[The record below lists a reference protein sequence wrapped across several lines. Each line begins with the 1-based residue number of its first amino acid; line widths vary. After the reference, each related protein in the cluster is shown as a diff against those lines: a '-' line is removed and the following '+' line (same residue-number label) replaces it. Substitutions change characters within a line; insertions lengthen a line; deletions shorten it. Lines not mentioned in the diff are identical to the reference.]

1 MNGTHGLAS
10 GKASPC
16 PALWAFGGGWQW
28 QGAKT
33 STGGK
38 VTLQRWSSPPAPEE
52 EFQDQGGGSSGGY
65 TFELVM
71 ASGSHGN
78 RQCQIWVWSALAVES
93 TVQLPCCSP
102 GFCSGQSSA
111 LPSCT
116 PCCGVGKRVQKLGD
130 WGGPRTR
137 RGGMAGFGVLFP
149 PHGGGPCPPSDPCG
163 FKRRWAAAYP
173 RGFGT
178 GLGRCSDAG
187 TKDSCSSVFPCSS
200 RTCSVMRASGAVPMR
215 LASNLSLIHI

>member
-1 MNGTHGLAS
+1 MNGAYGLAF

-16 PALWAFGGGWQW
+16 PARWAFGGGWQW
-28 QGAKT
+28 QGTKT
-33 STGGK
+33 STGCK

-52 EFQDQGGGSSGGY
+52 EFQDQGGGSSGAF
-65 TFELVM
+65 TFELVV

-116 PCCGVGKRVQKLGD
+116 PCCGVGKRVQELGVGD
-130 WGGPRTR
+130 GPRTR
-137 RGGMAGFGVLFP
+137 RGAWPGSVSSSLRTVVDLVLHP
-149 PHGGGPCPPSDPCG
+149 IHVVSGGGG
-163 FKRRWAAAYP
+163 RLRI
-173 RGFGT
+173 RGASARGWEAV
-178 GLGRCSDAG
+178 LMPVQRIP
-187 TKDSCSSVFPCSS
+187 VRVSS
-200 RTCSVMRASGAVPMR
+200 RARQGHAP
-215 LASNLSLIHI
+215 